1 MWRSRVSLYSAR
13 VFLDRGLLTLSIHH
27 LFFDVIS
34 IFRTLCLPF
43 VPDASGHWCLL
54 LWSYHIQC
62 DRHPPGEFIV
72 VAMSQTQGH
81 CSARRPEEDLKDPP
95 TPVRETGDMWSLKD
109 DQFIP
114 KDLERN

>member
-1 MWRSRVSLYSAR
+1 M
-13 VFLDRGLLTLSIHH
+13 
-27 LFFDVIS
+27 
-34 IFRTLCLPF
+34 
-43 VPDASGHWCLL
+43 
-54 LWSYHIQC
+54 
-62 DRHPPGEFIV
+62 

-95 TPVRETGDMWSLKD
+95 TLVRETGDMWSLKD